1 MVKKRLRK
9 VYEAGSVAGA
19 LLVALGVLLLGLEI
33 ASKFASTPLIASIIL
48 VAAGIVLVVLF
59 ETLLL
64 TTEK

>member
-19 LLVALGVLLLGLEI
+19 LLVALGVLLLGLEL
-33 ASKFASTPLIASIIL
+33 AAKFASTPLVASITL
-48 VAAGIVLVVLF
+48 VAAGVVLVVIF

-64 TTEK
+64 TVEK